1 MKERTEFPK
10 NFMIAAIVL
19 AVIGLVSFIAGITT
33 SPDSTWGAYLVA
45 AYYFLSLSIGA
56 AFFLSIQSISQSGWS
71 SAFKRVPEAMT
82 AWIPWAAITFLVIWF
97 GMKNLYQWTHEETL
111 SADEMIQHKSVYLN
125 LPFFF
130 IRMLLFFML
139 WIIFTY
145 LQRKYSIR
153 EDSFDPADQNGIMGH
168 FRKSELYSKI
178 FIFILAVTFSLS
190 AFDWIMSIET
200 HWYSTIF
207 AFKNFIAAFLHGVS
221 VMTLIVFLLYKRGYY
236 PFLNKYH
243 LHDFARYIFILS
255 IIWGYMWFAQFMI
268 IWYGNIPEETAFYYF
283 RWQSGWKVLFWL
295 QIILNWFV
303 PFMVLLPVK
312 SSRNM
317 NIITAVIIV
326 LIIGQYIDLYVEV
339 MPVLTGKLRFDLVQ
353 GGIFLGFAGLFTLVT
368 GLALSKAKLLPAN
381 HPYLEES
388 LEHKFE

>member
-1 MKERTEFPK
+1 
-10 NFMIAAIVL
+10 MIAAIVL
-19 AVIGLVSFIAGITT
+19 AVIGLVSFIAGINST
-33 SPDSTWGAYLVA
+33 PDSTWGAYLVA

-71 SAFKRVPEAMT
+71 SAFKRVPEAMV
-82 AWIPWAAITFLVIWF
+82 AWMPWAALTFFVIWF
-97 GMKNLYQWTHEETL
+97 GMNNLYQWTHEDAL
-111 SADEMIQHKSVYLN
+111 ANDAMIQHKSVYLN
-125 LPFFF
+125 VPFFF
-130 IRMLLFFML
+130 IRMLLFFAL

-153 EDSFDPADQNGIMGH
+153 EDEFDPADHVGIMAH

-178 FIFILAVTFSLS
+178 FIFVLAITFSLS
-190 AFDWIMSIET
+190 AFDWMMSVET

-221 VMTLIVFLLYKRGYY
+221 VMALIIFLLYRRGYY
-236 PFLNKYH
+236 PFMNKYH

-317 NIITAVIIV
+317 TIITAVIIV

-339 MPVLTGKLRFDLVQ
+339 MPVLTGKLRFDLAQ
-353 GGIFLGFAGLFTLVT
+353 LGIFLGFAGLFALVT
-368 GLALSKAKLLPAN
+368 GLALSKTKLLPAN

-388 LEHKFE
+388 LHHKFE